1 MNTQLL
7 TTAQRNT
14 IHNLQQAKMSLQRAM
29 AEIKLALGDSDVTV
43 EYLQELSGIS
53 TEIDLDIE
61 DTYLRAGN

>member
-29 AEIKLALGDSDVTV
+29 AEILLALGDSDVTV

>member
-7 TTAQRNT
+7 TTTQRNT

-29 AEIKLALGDSDVTV
+29 AEILLALGDSDVTV